1 MPITTH
7 PTNRTLIAYLDGEML
22 DDERVEI
29 AGHVGKCAVCQSD
42 LDYME
47 ADLDWFL
54 VLEAAARP
62 IESRPQPGGLGLLLA
77 ATRQWR
83 NTHPDVASD
92 GAADKRRA
100 VEQQTVNALE
110 VLLGPTLAAAVR
122 RQDAA
127 GNAESL
133 LAAFL
138 GRHAAAEL
146 MIEIRR
152 GNLDR
157 CLASGPS

>member
-1 MPITTH
+1 MPTNTH
-7 PTNRTLIAYLDGEML
+7 PTNRTLMAYLDGEL
-22 DDERVEI
+22 PGDERVEI
-29 AGHVGKCAVCQSD
+29 AGHVDKCAMCRRD
-42 LDYME
+42 LDTME

-62 IESRPQPGGLGLLLA
+62 IETGPQPGGLGRLLA

-83 NTHPDVASD
+83 NAHPD
-92 GAADKRRA
+92 GATDSAAEKRRA
-100 VEQQTVNALE
+100 LEQQALNALG
-110 VLLGPTLAAAVR
+110 VVLGPALAAAVQ

-138 GRHAAAEL
+138 GRRAAAAL
-146 MIEIRR
+146 MTEIQH

-157 CLASGPS
+157 CLASDPS

>member
-1 MPITTH
+1 MPTNTH
-7 PTNRTLIAYLDGEML
+7 PTNRTLIAYLHGEL
-22 DDERVEI
+22 PGDERVEI
-29 AGHVGKCAVCQSD
+29 AGHVEKCAMCRSD

-62 IESRPQPGGLGLLLA
+62 IETGPQPGGLGRLLV

-83 NTHPDVASD
+83 NAHPDVAAD
-92 GAADKRRA
+92 GAAEKRPA
-100 VEQQTVNALE
+100 VETRTANALE
-110 VLLGPTLAAAVR
+110 VVLGPALAAAIQ
-122 RQDAA
+122 RQDAT
-127 GNAESL
+127 GKAESL

-138 GRHAAAEL
+138 GQRAATAL
-146 MIEIRR
+146 TTEIRR

-157 CLASGPS
+157 CLASEPS